1 MSELEP
7 VIGAARQYLTLRAE
21 RNQPD
26 TWLWEHS
33 ERVMRLAE
41 MIATIP
47 ELGDERPD
55 PTALRLAALY
65 HDAGWAQQWRRGE
78 LTHLQVLN
86 RPTNDVQRELGAG
99 ILEEQCAGKAAA
111 DTIHLAAEAIR
122 LCNNRNTRL
131 PEARALAEAESLDEI
146 GVTYI
151 LRQFRAAQSDG
162 RSVEQLLTSWKRQK
176 EYRYWEA
183 RINDCLRYE
192 TCREV
197 ARRRIAAVEQLMQTL
212 EVERGGEDL
221 RALLRERAG

>member
-1 MSELEP
+1 MEP

-41 MIATIP
+41 MIADVP
-47 ELGDERPD
+47 ELAEERPD
-55 PTALRLAALY
+55 PTALKLAALY
-65 HDAGWAQQWRRGE
+65 HDAGWAQQWRQGE
-78 LTHLQVLN
+78 ITHLQVLS

-99 ILEEQCAGKAAA
+99 VLLEQCAGKAAA
-111 DTIHLAAEAIR
+111 DTIRLAAEAIR

-146 GVTYI
+146 GFTYI
-151 LRQFRAAQSDG
+151 LRQFRAAQADG

-192 TCREV
+192 TCREA
-197 ARRRIAAVEQLMQTL
+197 ARGRIAAVEQLMQTL
-212 EVERGGEDL
+212 ETERAASDL
-221 RALLRERAG
+221 RALLAQRRGA